1 MDNLATASKTSPQL
15 EQLYRLEDEI
25 ANAITH
31 GVGLLL
37 AIVGLCV
44 LVTLAAVRGT
54 AWHVVGCSV
63 YGASLVVLY
72 GASTIYHVKRAPRA
86 KAAWRVVDHA
96 CIFLLIA
103 GSYTPFTLTT
113 LRGAWGWSLLA
124 AVWTCAI
131 VGITYKLIAARRQL
145 TESAIPYVLTGWL
158 ALVAVKPLME
168 SVPFA
173 CLMLLMGG
181 GLAYT
186 IGTVFYKLDHRRF
199 FHAIWHLFVMA
210 GSVLHFVA
218 VLIYAAS

>member
-1 MDNLATASKTSPQL
+1 MDTLATEMKTVKL
-15 EQLYRLEDEI
+15 EQLYRFEDEI
-25 ANAITH
+25 ANSITH

-44 LVTLAAVRGT
+44 LVTLAAVQGS
-54 AWHVVGCSV
+54 AWHIVGCSV
-63 YGASLVVLY
+63 YGASLVILY
-72 GASTIYHVKRAPRA
+72 GASTIYHWTRSPRA
-86 KAAWRVVDHA
+86 KAVWRVVDHA

-103 GSYTPFTLTT
+103 GSYTPFTLTS
-113 LRGAWGWSLLA
+113 LRGVWGWFLLA
-124 AVWTCAI
+124 SVWSCAI
-131 VGITYKLIAARRQL
+131 VGITYKLIAARRKL
-145 TESAIPYVLTGWL
+145 TESAIPYILTGWL

-186 IGTVFYKLDHRRF
+186 IGTIFYRLDHRRF
-199 FHAIWHLFVMA
+199 FHAIWHVFVMA
-210 GSVLHFVA
+210 GSALHFLA